1 MAECSQQLNDVC
13 QPNSGRISNEIDS
26 RKFGLAHASPLRII
40 RLGDPTGQTCS
51 PIQPESTRPIP
62 VAIDWRFSDWKSM
75 IFRKV
80 VKGFDFEN
88 SVLTHVFFLVFIHEG
103 R

>member
-1 MAECSQQLNDVC
+1 MAECSQQLNDVY

-62 VAIDWRFSDWKSM
+62 VAIDWSM

-88 SVLTHVFFLVFIHEG
+88 SVLTHVFF
-103 R
+103 

>member
-1 MAECSQQLNDVC
+1 
-13 QPNSGRISNEIDS
+13 
-26 RKFGLAHASPLRII
+26 
-40 RLGDPTGQTCS
+40 
-51 PIQPESTRPIP
+51 
-62 VAIDWRFSDWKSM
+62 M